1 MSSSQQAVL
10 TGAVRGKIQWDA
22 PLSAWTTYRIG
33 GPADALVTLLDAA
46 DLQAALAFCRRE
58 SVAWKVLGRGS
69 NVLAPDEGFRGI
81 VMILGDGFKKIRVNR
96 KLDSHRVAVH
106 AGAAVGMT
114 RLANWCRSEGLA
126 GFEFAAGI
134 PGSVGGGVVMNAG
147 AWGRSMADVIDAIEI
162 TDELKREIV
171 RAKNLTFRYRKC
183 DWSDLEK
190 NASVITEVV
199 LNLSPGDPQGIG
211 VTMRDLQAL
220 RRDRQPQGLPCA
232 GSVFKNPIG
241 ASAGKLIDD
250 AGLKGMRVGDA
261 QVSET
266 HANFIVNCGTASAR
280 DVQSLIA
287 EIQRRVLNDSGI
299 ALEPEIEI
307 LQPAP

>member
-1 MSSSQQAVL
+1 MNKSMSSSQQAVL

-33 GPADALVTLLDAA
+33 GPADALVTLLDAV

-58 SVAWKVLGRGS
+58 RVAWKVLGRGS
-69 NVLAPDEGFRGI
+69 NVLAPDEGFRGV

-134 PGSVGGGVVMNAG
+134 PGSVGGGTVVNAG

-183 DWSDLEK
+183 DCSELEK
-190 NASVITEVV
+190 NASVIIEVV
-199 LNLSPGDPQGIG
+199 LNLSPGDPQRIG

-307 LQPAP
+307 L